1 MKPQLITKTYT
12 FWGYFGATYF
22 LILVGFILAVTN
34 EALWPLLALIVLL
47 AIVYYVLRIV
57 RNNQFMN
64 ERQEKLLAYTSQN
77 HLEYDPMRTPSVN
90 DLGAVDD
97 IENARNKRIQNKV
110 EASEWTY
117 CDFAYDLYNRTKYG
131 EYKAA
136 TVHYG
141 VMYTTLPRK
150 LPNVFFDSIRARR
163 RQFRFHFARNQRH
176 SLEGDF
182 DKHFVTYFPPDYTI
196 DSMSFISPEVM
207 WAMREASDYD
217 IEIVG
222 DRLYLYGPLY
232 EPSEQLPE
240 MSAKLANIKK
250 HLIDNITTYRDERLP
265 FEAGRKIV
273 APMGAALQRSRFWTI
288 VSATILTVYI
298 LLYVLDIIFDVFRQ

>member
-12 FWGYFGATYF
+12 FWGYAATFYF
-22 LILVGFILAVTN
+22 VLLVGFVFAVTN
-34 EALWPLLALIVLL
+34 EWLWPLLVVAIVLVVAYLIVKL
-47 AIVYYVLRIV
+47 VV
-57 RNNQFMN
+57 NQKFMD
-64 ERQEKLLAYTSQN
+64 ERHQKLIAYAEA
-77 HLEYDPMRTPSVN
+77 HKLGFDPMRTPSIN
-90 DLGAVDD
+90 DLGAIDD
-97 IENARNKRIQNKV
+97 IENARNKRIQNTIKGDD
-110 EASEWTY
+110 WIY
-117 CDFAYDLYNRTKYG
+117 CDFAYDLYNRTKYS

-182 DKHFVTYFPPDYTI
+182 DKHFVTYFPPNYTI

-232 EPSEQLPE
+232 EPSEQLAE
-240 MSAKLANIKK
+240 MSAQLANIKK
-250 HLIDNITTYRDERLP
+250 HLLDNITTYRDERLP
-265 FEAGRKIV
+265 FDAGRRIV
-273 APMGAALQRSRFWTI
+273 APMGASLQRSRFWAI
-288 VSATILTVYI
+288 VSATILTIYI
-298 LLYVLDIIFDVFRQ
+298 VLYVLDVIFDMFK